1 MDVLVTGG
9 TGFVGACAVGRLLD
23 AGHRVRLL
31 VRRPE
36 QVETSL
42 RPWGHGRDDL
52 AGLVVGDVRDQQG
65 VEEALAG
72 CDAVVHAA
80 AVFSFDP
87 RHAREVRAT
96 NVRAAEVVLGSACA
110 QGLDPVVH
118 VSSTVVLSRY
128 GGSDA
133 SLPLGDVRR
142 PYTQSKIA
150 GEVAARRLQ
159 DAGNPVVS
167 VYPGAV
173 MGPHDPYRGENSE
186 RLRWIARGTFPLY
199 STGGLHTVDVRTV
212 ADVVRAVL
220 VPGQGAR
227 RYVVPGEHV
236 DATRYFRTLADI
248 QGRRRP
254 HLTMPRAVAIAST
267 VPVNLVQRWL
277 PGHAHYPVDVE
288 AIEVLARDTR
298 FDDTPAR
305 TELGV
310 EPVPFEQSI
319 RDTLAWLVA
328 AGRLAPRFA
337 PRSPAGVGAAP

>member
-9 TGFVGACAVGRLLD
+9 TGFVGACTVGRLLD

-42 RPWGHGRDDL
+42 RPWGHSRDDL
-52 AGLVVGDVRDQQG
+52 AGVVVGDVRDETAVG
-65 VEEALAG
+65 AALDG

-87 RHAREVRAT
+87 RHAREVLDT
-96 NVRAAEVVLGSACA
+96 NERAAEAVLEAACE

-118 VSSTVVLSRY
+118 VSSTVALTRY
-128 GGSDA
+128 GGSDP
-133 SLPLGDVRR
+133 SLPIGDIRR
-142 PYTQSKIA
+142 PYTRSKIA

-159 DAGNPVVS
+159 DAGHPVVA

-173 MGPHDPYRGENSE
+173 LGPHDPYRGENSE

-212 ADVVRAVL
+212 ADVVAAVL
-220 VPGQGAR
+220 LPGQGAR

-236 DATRYFRTLADI
+236 DARRYFTTVARV

-254 HLTMPRAVAIAST
+254 CLTLPRGVAIATT
-267 VPVNLVQRWL
+267 VPVNLVQRWI
-277 PGHAHYPVDVE
+277 PGRAHYPVDVE

-298 FDDTPAR
+298 FDHAPAR

-310 EPVPFEQSI
+310 EPVPFEESV
-319 RDTLAWLVA
+319 RDTLTWLVES
-328 AGRLAPRFA
+328 GRLPRRYAPRE
-337 PRSPAGVGAAP
+337 PARV

>member
-9 TGFVGACAVGRLLD
+9 TGFVGACLVGRLLD
-23 AGHRVRLL
+23 AGHRVSLL
-31 VRRPE
+31 VRRPD
-36 QVETSL
+36 QIDLSL

-52 AGLVVGDVRDQQG
+52 AAVGVGDVRDKQVVSQ
-65 VEEALAG
+65 ALVG

-80 AVFSFDP
+80 AIFSFDP
-87 RHAREVRAT
+87 RRAREVRET
-96 NVRAAEVVLGSACA
+96 NERAAEVVLGTAGA

-118 VSSTVVLSRY
+118 VSSTVALTRH
-128 GGSDA
+128 GGSDV
-133 SLPLGDVRR
+133 SLPIGDIRR

-150 GEVAARRLQ
+150 GEVVGRRLQ
-159 DAGNPVVS
+159 DEGCPVVS
-167 VYPGAV
+167 LYPGAV
-173 MGPHDPYRGENSE
+173 LGPHDPYRGENSE

-199 STGGLHTVDVRTV
+199 ATGGLHTVDVRTV
-212 ADVVRAVL
+212 AETVAAVL

-236 DATRYFRTLADI
+236 DARRYFTALADI

-254 HLTMPRAVAIAST
+254 YLTMPRTVAIATT
-267 VPVNLVQRWL
+267 VPVNAVQRWF
-277 PGHAHYPVDVE
+277 PGRAHYPVDVE

-310 EPVPFEQSI
+310 EPVPFEQSL
-319 RDTLAWLVA
+319 RDTLAWLVE
-328 AGRLAPRFA
+328 AGRLPRRFA
-337 PRSPAGVGAAP
+337 PRGAAAA

>member
-1 MDVLVTGG
+1 VDVLVTGG
-9 TGFVGACAVGRLLD
+9 TGFVGACTVARLLD

-52 AGLVVGDVRDQQG
+52 AGVVTGDVRDETAVG
-65 VEEALAG
+65 AALDG

-80 AVFSFDP
+80 AIFSFDP
-87 RHAREVRAT
+87 RHAQEVLAT
-96 NVRAAEVVLGSACA
+96 NERAAEVVLAAACA

-118 VSSTVVLSRY
+118 VSSTVALTRH
-128 GGSDA
+128 GGSDP
-133 SLPLGDVRR
+133 SLPLGDIRR
-142 PYTQSKIA
+142 PYTRSKMA

-159 DAGNPVVS
+159 DAGHPVVS

-173 MGPHDPYRGENSE
+173 LGPHDPYRGENSE

-199 STGGLHTVDVRTV
+199 ATGGLHTVDVRTV
-212 ADVVRAVL
+212 ADVVAAVL
-220 VPGQGAR
+220 LPGQGAR

-236 DATRYFRTLADI
+236 DARRYFTTLAQV

-254 HLTMPRAVAIAST
+254 YLTMPRAVAVATT

-277 PGHAHYPVDVE
+277 PGRAHYPVDVE

-310 EPVPFEQSI
+310 QPVPFEQSL
-319 RDTLAWLVA
+319 RDTLAWLVG
-328 AGRLAPRFA
+328 AGRLSPRFA
-337 PRSPAGVGAAP
+337 PREPAPV